1 MIVNILNKF
10 SFIFSMIRRRGIK
23 ETFLKN
29 VEILLGYP
37 LYLLSFLC
45 FRDSNKWV
53 VGSENGFVG
62 NCKFFLLDENIKSI
76 DKEIYWISS
85 SKKDLERI
93 RKAYSK
99 VYYRWSLKGVYHSLT
114 AKVYI
119 YSHYPSDINFWTS
132 GGAKTVN
139 LWHGVGIKNIEF
151 KTSVGNAGRIFNEK
165 NILTRIYLP
174 HLFRRPDLMLSTSPM
189 MTKHFSECFRIAEQN
204 CVEDMYP
211 RCKPFFWSPA
221 KLRMFI
227 YKYEDSSVKDLF
239 ENIQNYALTYLY
251 MPTWREDRS
260 DFITN
265 SGIDFDILNRVLQ
278 EKCALFLLKL
288 HPATNLS
295 IDISVYSN
303 ILIVDKNIDIYSVLP
318 ITDILITDYSSIY
331 YDYILMKKKGVLLF
345 PFDYSNYIS
354 QDRDL
359 AFDFDIYTPGNRA
372 YTFEELLKF
381 IENDNSSLFEKREWI
396 IEQFWGDTATS
407 VNRDILI
414 DRIKSLQ

>member
-165 NILTRIYLP
+165 
-174 HLFRRPDLMLSTSPM
+174 
-189 MTKHFSECFRIAEQN
+189 
-204 CVEDMYP
+204 
-211 RCKPFFWSPA
+211 
-221 KLRMFI
+221 
-227 YKYEDSSVKDLF
+227 
-239 ENIQNYALTYLY
+239 
-251 MPTWREDRS
+251 
-260 DFITN
+260 
-265 SGIDFDILNRVLQ
+265 
-278 EKCALFLLKL
+278 
-288 HPATNLS
+288 
-295 IDISVYSN
+295 
-303 ILIVDKNIDIYSVLP
+303 
-318 ITDILITDYSSIY
+318 
-331 YDYILMKKKGVLLF
+331 
-345 PFDYSNYIS
+345 YIS
-354 QDRDL
+354 ENL
-359 AFDFDIYTPGNRA
+359 FAS
-372 YTFEELLKF
+372 F
-381 IENDNSSLFEKREWI
+381 I
-396 IEQFWGDTATS
+396 
-407 VNRDILI
+407 
-414 DRIKSLQ
+414 